1 MAFCA
6 CIDKDGFWAQNP
18 KSRESILAQLPEI
31 ATFYRDEQIVLEE
44 SQDERGLC
52 LSQFVWNCCKNGYPV
67 FESNMEAIKDSG
79 WMHRLFYWETG
90 KFGHLVKVW
99 KHTHKTHVFFC
110 LLTTI
115 ISMKN
120 SSPREYERATRPRVK
135 RPKDKTVNSQ
145 DFEHILAFA
154 IRREPAV
161 FRIFLRDHIFKK
173 TLDCEE

>member
-44 SQDERGLC
+44 SQDERVLC

-99 KHTHKTHVFFC
+99 KHTQNSCVFLFTYNNHFHEEFVSKGIRTRHPTQGQTPERQDCQFPGFRTH
-110 LLTTI
+110 
-115 ISMKN
+115 
-120 SSPREYERATRPRVK
+120 TRLC
-135 RPKDKTVNSQ
+135 N
-145 DFEHILAFA
+145 
-154 IRREPAV
+154 
-161 FRIFLRDHIFKK
+161 
-173 TLDCEE
+173 